1 MENFNL
7 KKFLSEGRLLKENTN
22 NNGLYVTYDEDIT
35 HIRWENP
42 EKLYSKYPDGKTR
55 RIGFSKP
62 VNFENS
68 AVNDAIYKYISNIY
82 GPGEMDWR
90 DDQELEYIIN

>member
-7 KKFLSEGRLLKENTN
+7 KKFLSEGRLLKEN

-55 RIGFSKP
+55 RIGFSIP

-90 DDQELEYIIN
+90 DDQELEYIIS